1 MFGGK
6 SGHSPQKRIDSL
18 IGVGTTIE
26 GNIRFSG
33 GLRIDGRVKGDVV
46 AEGESACTLVVSEE
60 AQVDGEINVSHLVV
74 NGTVN
79 GPIIAHE
86 YLELQSKARVSG
98 DVNYKR
104 LEMQLGAIV
113 RGQLAVIGE
122 GESASVVALKRG
134 KGN

>member
-26 GNIRFSG
+26 GDIRFSG
-33 GLRIDGRVKGDVV
+33 GLRIDGRVKGNVV
-46 AEGESACTLVVSEE
+46 AEGESASTLVVSEE

-79 GPIIAHE
+79 GPIIAQE
-86 YLELQSKARVSG
+86 YLELQTKARVSG

>member
-6 SGHSPQKRIDSL
+6 KEHTPQKRIDSL
-18 IGVGTTIE
+18 IGVGTMIE
-26 GNIRFSG
+26 GNIRFTG
-33 GLRIDGRVKGDVV
+33 GLRIDGRVKGNVV
-46 AEGESACTLVVSEE
+46 AEGESASTLVVSEE

-79 GPIIAHE
+79 GPIIAQE